1 MSRHEEEYKILIV
14 IAFISG
20 CMCIIITMVGI
31 LCCRCN
37 PSILPCRRN
46 EIKNIYTMQNVILQ
60 EEDTL

>member
-14 IAFISG
+14 TAFISG

-46 EIKNIYTMQNVILQ
+46 EIKNI
-60 EEDTL
+60 